1 MKKSSFPHCSEPIT
15 ISQDM
20 CDDNCHMNVL
30 NYSKLF
36 IDGLEDFYSDQLGF
50 TKGYRN
56 SGFSSF
62 TLEEN
67 IKYSKECLKDDEI
80 VMHYRIHR
88 INKKLIHLVAIML
101 NSNEQ
106 LCSIYETVL
115 GHVDMSSR
123 KVTEMEENF
132 FENIQQI
139 MREHTRSALEIP
151 LRLGI
156 KQL

>member
-1 MKKSSFPHCSEPIT
+1 
-15 ISQDM
+15 
-20 CDDNCHMNVL
+20 MNVL

-50 TKGYRN
+50 TKGCRN

-80 VMHYRIHR
+80 VMHYR

-151 LRLGI
+151 LRLSI

>member
-1 MKKSSFPHCSEPIT
+1 MKKSSFLHCSEPIT

-50 TKGYRN
+50 TKGCRN

-80 VMHYRIHR
+80 VMHYRI
-88 INKKLIHLVAIML
+88 NKKLIHLVAIML

-115 GHVDMSSR
+115 GHFDMSSR
-123 KVTEMEENF
+123 KVTKLEEF
-132 FENIQQI
+132 FLK
-139 MREHTRSALEIP
+139 TYS
-151 LRLGI
+151 
-156 KQL
+156 K

>member
-1 MKKSSFPHCSEPIT
+1 
-15 ISQDM
+15 
-20 CDDNCHMNVL
+20 MNVL

-50 TKGYRN
+50 TKGCRN

-80 VMHYRIHR
+80 VMHYRI
-88 INKKLIHLVAIML
+88 NKKLIHLVAIML

-115 GHVDMSSR
+115 GHVDTSSR
-123 KVTEMEENF
+123 KVTEMEEIF

-139 MREHTRSALEIP
+139 MQKHSRSALEIP
-151 LRLGI
+151 LRLSI

>member
-1 MKKSSFPHCSEPIT
+1 MKKSSFPHSSEPIT

-20 CDDNCHMNVL
+20 CDHNGHMNVL

-80 VMHYRIHR
+80 VCLLYTSPSPR
-88 INKKLIHLVAIML
+88 
-101 NSNEQ
+101 
-106 LCSIYETVL
+106 
-115 GHVDMSSR
+115 D
-123 KVTEMEENF
+123 
-132 FENIQQI
+132 
-139 MREHTRSALEIP
+139 
-151 LRLGI
+151 
-156 KQL
+156 

>member
-1 MKKSSFPHCSEPIT
+1 MTKSSFPHCSEPIT

-20 CDDNCHMNVL
+20 CDHNGHMNVL

-115 GHVDMSSR
+115 GHVDMCSR

-132 FENIQQI
+132 FLNIQQI

-151 LRLGI
+151 LRLSI

>member
-1 MKKSSFPHCSEPIT
+1 MTKSSFPHCSEPIT

-20 CDDNCHMNVL
+20 CDHNGHMNVL

-36 IDGLEDFYSDQLGF
+36 IAGLEDFYSDQLGF

-62 TLEEN
+62 ILEEN

-106 LCSIYETVL
+106 LCSIYEL
-115 GHVDMSSR
+115 SLIH
-123 KVTEMEENF
+123 
-132 FENIQQI
+132 I
-139 MREHTRSALEIP
+139 
-151 LRLGI
+151 
-156 KQL
+156 

>member
-1 MKKSSFPHCSEPIT
+1 MKKSSFLHCSEPIT

-20 CDDNCHMNVL
+20 CHHNCHMNVL

-67 IKYSKECLKDDEI
+67 IKYSKECLMDDEI

-115 GHVDMSSR
+115 GHFDMSSR
-123 KVTEMEENF
+123 KVTKLEEF
-132 FENIQQI
+132 FLK
-139 MREHTRSALEIP
+139 TYS
-151 LRLGI
+151 
-156 KQL
+156 K

>member
-1 MKKSSFPHCSEPIT
+1 M

-20 CDDNCHMNVL
+20 CDHNAHMDVL

-36 IDGLEDFYSDQLGF
+36 IDGLENFYSDPLGF
-50 TKGYRN
+50 TKSYRN

-62 TLEEN
+62 TLKDN
-67 IKYSKECLKDDEI
+67 IKYSKECLKDDEM
-80 VMHYRIHR
+80 VMHYR

-101 NSNEQ
+101 NSNKQ

-139 MREHTRSALEIP
+139 MQEHTRSALEIP
-151 LRLGI
+151 LRLSI